1 MVERNREYVAVTFS
15 SQSCVAY
22 LLKGV
27 LDCAGFAVSAALSD
41 PEELELLAR
50 SGRPDVI
57 VYDVSFPF
65 GKNWQTLQRLRSLPA
80 LRNVPVVVTTSEPRE
95 LFRATGCASAIEMF
109 TRPDDVSEFRR
120 ALQRAIEAVAPA
132 HDESSQLMAMGRV
145 I

>member
-1 MVERNREYVAVTFS
+1 MVDGFSGHVALTFS
-15 SQSCVAY
+15 PQSSVAY

-27 LDCAGFAVSAALSD
+27 LDCAGFAVGAALSD
-41 PEELELLAR
+41 PEELELVVR

-65 GKNWQTLQRLRSLPA
+65 AKNWQMLQDLRGRPA
-80 LRNVPVVVTTSEPRE
+80 LHNVPVVVTTSEPRE
-95 LFRATGCASAIEMF
+95 LFRATGCSSAIEMF

-120 ALQRAIEAVAPA
+120 ALQNAIEAVAPT
-132 HDESSQLMAMGRV
+132 HESRRLVAAGNS